1 MKEEEILDIK
11 ILTKD
16 MIINDL
22 KLDLSKKEIDE
33 YLDILSDINDGQFVF
48 NVITNNDEYLLI
60 IKGDEN
66 DKQI

>member
-1 MKEEEILDIK
+1 MKEEEILSIK
-11 ILTKD
+11 LLTKD

-33 YLDILSDINDGQFVF
+33 YLDILSAINDGQFVF

-60 IKGDEN
+60 IKDDE
-66 DKQI
+66 KI